1 MSGKLF
7 RGTFT
12 AIVTPFKSDLTI
24 DFEAFGKHLD
34 HQIANGINGIVV
46 CGSTGESATL
56 STKEKVALF
65 TYALERVN
73 KRVPIIAG
81 TGSNNTQA
89 SIDLTLV
96 AKELGADA
104 SLLVAPYYNK
114 PSQEGLYNHYKLISE
129 AVDMPHIIYN
139 VPGRSNVNIL
149 PEIQLRLAEECP
161 NIVATKEASGN
172 LEQVMTIVKYAPN
185 DFSVLS
191 GDDTLSLPMIATGVD
206 GVVSVLSNYAP
217 KLFSDCI
224 NLALDGKFNEAREL
238 HYKLFDLMQLNF
250 IEPNPVPA
258 KTALQMMGMMEDN
271 FRMPL
276 MQITEASR
284 EKLKLAMQKVGL
296 I

>member
-7 RGTFT
+7 RGTYT
-12 AIVTPFKSDLTI
+12 AIVTPFNADLTI
-24 DFEAFGKHLD
+24 DFEAFRKHLD
-34 HQIANGINGIVV
+34 HQIANGVNGIVV

-65 TYALERVN
+65 TFAIEHVN

-89 SIDLTLV
+89 SIDLTLI

-104 SLLVAPYYNK
+104 TLLVAPYYNK
-114 PSQEGLYNHYKLISE
+114 PSQEGLYNHYRLIAE

-172 LEQVMTIVKYAPN
+172 LEQIMTIVNHAPK

-191 GDDTLSLPMIATGVD
+191 GDDSITLPLIAAGVD

-217 KLFSDCI
+217 KLFTDCV
-224 NLALDGKFNEAREL
+224 NFALEGKYAEAREL

-258 KTALQMMGMMEDN
+258 KTALKLLGMMKDT

-276 MQITEASR
+276 MPITEPSG
-284 EKLKLAMQKVGL
+284 EKIKLAMQKVGL

>member
-1 MSGKLF
+1 MSNKLF
-7 RGTFT
+7 RGTYT

-24 DFEAFGKHLD
+24 DFDAFKKHLD

-56 STKEKVALF
+56 TTKEKVALF
-65 TYALERVN
+65 TTAIEHVN

-81 TGSNNTQA
+81 SGSNDTQA
-89 SIDLTLV
+89 SIDLSTI

-104 SLLVAPYYNK
+104 TLLVAPYYNK
-114 PSQEGLYNHYKLISE
+114 PSQEGLYNHYRLIAD

-139 VPGRSNVNIL
+139 VPSRSIVNIH
-149 PEIQLRLAEECP
+149 PEIQLRLAEEFS

-172 LEQVMTIVKYAPN
+172 LEQIMTIVNNAPK

-191 GDDTLSLPMIATGVD
+191 GDDAITLPLIATGVD

-217 KLFSDCI
+217 KMFTDCV
-224 NLALDGKFNEAREL
+224 NFALAGKFEQAREL

-258 KTALQMMGMMEDN
+258 KTALQFMGMMEDT

-276 MQITEASR
+276 MQITDASR
-284 EKLKLAMQKVGL
+284 IKIKSALQKAGL